1 MGEFSEAHLGSA
13 AAQKGSVGGRGWA
26 SRSGPPKGCF
36 EVTVLALAECWGGR
50 AGPRAPRPQC
60 PATGPWAPGL
70 VDLPWV
76 PGRGG
81 TCRVPDM
88 TGRRQGSGV
97 GGWAR
102 WFSCIHG
109 RMSSG
114 LSGRS
119 LGSPG
124 LACLLACLLACSLS
138 LCLSHTLSLSL
149 CLTKFNGK
157 DRRSPLTAVLAGSI
171 NFLQDLLHGPAR
183 PSQRPTDRTSG
194 LRLTGCLGV

>member
-13 AAQKGSVGGRGWA
+13 AAQKGSVGGRRVGEPEWTAPKLLRGHGPGAGWVLVLGA
-26 SRSGPPKGCF
+26 LTDWWAGRPPSPGPQ
-36 EVTVLALAECWGGR
+36 R
-50 AGPRAPRPQC
+50 
-60 PATGPWAPGL
+60 PATGPWTPGL
-70 VDLPWV
+70 VGLPWV

-88 TGRRQGSGV
+88 TGSLQGSGV

-124 LACLLACLLACSLS
+124 FARLPCS
-138 LCLSHTLSLSL
+138 LSLSL
-149 CLTKFNGK
+149 CVCVRAL
-157 DRRSPLTAVLAGSI
+157 DW
-171 NFLQDLLHGPAR
+171 AR
-183 PSQRPTDRTSG
+183 QG
-194 LRLTGCLGV
+194 E

>member
-1 MGEFSEAHLGSA
+1 M
-13 AAQKGSVGGRGWA
+13 GGRGWA

-36 EVTVLALAECWGGR
+36 EVVVLALAECLVEGQ
-50 AGPRAPRPQC
+50 ALEPRPQC

-70 VDLPWV
+70 VGLPWV

-124 LACLLACLLACSLS
+124 LACLPACLLALS
-138 LCLSHTLSLSL
+138 LCVSPTHSLPL
-149 CLTKFNGK
+149 CLTEANGK
-157 DRRSPLTAVLAGSI
+157 ERRSPFTAVLAGSI
-171 NFLQDLLHGPAR
+171 DFLQDLLHGPAR
-183 PSQRPTDRTSG
+183 PSQRPTDRTCG